1 MAKNPAFLFYSQ
13 DFFTGVSTMTF
24 EDRGKFITLL
34 ALMHQKGR
42 MKEET
47 IRFLVGSISDNLKSK
62 FRIDKNGFWY
72 NERLETEIE
81 LRNKFTESRRENGS
95 KGGRPKANAKPKQN
109 LKDNLM
115 EDANENENEIENED
129 EDKNGE
135 IFENFRLAY
144 PGVKR
149 GFATE
154 FKDFKKHKDWR
165 EVLPQLEQALKQQ
178 YYAREENRKN
188 GTFVPEWKHLKTYIS
203 QRGWEEEINIK
214 PQTHKSNGQKQTGS
228 GFDLQRAFAK
238 IDEMFDR
245 REARSGGGGDN

>member
-1 MAKNPAFLFYSQ
+1 MAKDPAFLFYSQ
-13 DFFTGVSTMTF
+13 DFLTGTYLMDN
-24 EDRGKFITLL
+24 EQIGKYIRLL
-34 ALMHQKGR
+34 CLQHQKGKLTEKD
-42 MKEET
+42 M
-47 IRFLVGSISDNLKSK
+47 LKICLTYDEDIFCK
-62 FRIDKNGFWY
+62 FKFQDGVYFNQ
-72 NERLETEIE
+72 RLKDEAEK
-81 LRNKFTESRRENGS
+81 RAAYSESRKKNRE
-95 KGGRPKANAKPKQN
+95 KAKNEHNQN
-109 LKDNLM
+109 ISLSYDKHM
-115 EDANENENEIENED
+115 ENENENENEIENED

-188 GTFVPEWKHLKTYIS
+188 GTFVPEWKHLKTYIN

-214 PQTHKSNGQKQTGS
+214 PQTNNSNGQKQTGS
-228 GFDLQRAFAK
+228 GFDLQRAYAK